1 MPGDEVDWN
10 DGEEMTMLKWNAMT
24 DEERVLWA
32 ADSLRTGHRK
42 FRAIGTDLGEIK
54 GTLTSIDDT
63 LKQLPCKSNPG
74 YLSEVGEHVADET
87 IHQKKINWN
96 EVIRE
101 PKVITAIIVSA
112 GTLITLITAIILK
125 WA

>member
-1 MPGDEVDWN
+1 MPPESDWD
-10 DGEEMTMLKWNAMT
+10 DGEEMTMLRWDGMT
-24 DEERVLWA
+24 DEERVLWT

-42 FRAIGTDLGEIK
+42 FKAIGTDLGEIK

-74 YLSEVGEHVADET
+74 YLNEVREHVADET
-87 IHQKKINWN
+87 IHQKKINWG

-101 PKVITAIIVSA
+101 PRVITAIIVSA
-112 GTLITLITAIILK
+112 GTLITLIAAIILR
-125 WA
+125 